1 MSFFGNGRPGWDLV
15 PKTQQR
21 KAAMQTLSLLL
32 LLLAACANGDD
43 KENPTEVD
51 DNDQGME
58 TATPATFEEQVEL
71 GGMAFADHCAECHGD
86 AGQGTDK
93 APRLVGLDEGAL
105 PLDPP
110 ASRQVRKEKFVT
122 VADVANFAV
131 MNMPP
136 DDPGSLSTEEY
147 LAILAF
153 DLNANGIMLD
163 EKLTLELAGTLTIP
177 R

>member
-1 MSFFGNGRPGWDLV
+1 ME
-15 PKTQQR
+15 
-21 KAAMQTLSLLL
+21 AAMPIATLLL
-32 LLLAACANGDD
+32 LLLAACSNGDED
-43 KENPTEVD
+43 GNPAEVGD
-51 DNDQGME
+51 DGQEME
-58 TATPATFEEQVEL
+58 MDADAPATFEDQVAL
-71 GGMAFADHCAECHGD
+71 GGMLFADHCAECHGD
-86 AGQGTDK
+86 AGQGTDV

-136 DDPGSLSTEEY
+136 DAPGSLSTEEY

-163 EKLTLELAGTLTIP
+163 QKLTLELAGTLTIP

>member
-1 MSFFGNGRPGWDLV
+1 MQIFTLV
-15 PKTQQR
+15 
-21 KAAMQTLSLLL
+21 L
-32 LLLAACANGDD
+32 LLLAACSNGDD
-43 KENPTEVD
+43 NENPAQVD
-51 DNDQGME
+51 DNDQEMD
-58 TATPATFEEQVEL
+58 AMDADTPTTFEEQVEL
-71 GGMAFADHCAECHGD
+71 GGMEFAEHCAECHGD

-93 APRLVGLDEGAL
+93 APRLVGLDQGAL

-163 EKLTLELAGTLTIP
+163 QKLTLELAGTLTIP